1 MTQNVAC
8 KQADTESETTTF
20 VIIQDKLIH
29 AWYPDLLAPP
39 SSFCTIYLSLEQN
52 TAAMQKRYLI
62 LILLCFPLQQFV
74 SAQEKQL
81 QNMAGMGVTFQIP
94 LSPGMYLDDPFNIWP
109 DQEPSYITRL
119 FYARMLSPVLSL
131 GAYAE
136 LGRIKFS
143 HQTEEIRSYRRM
155 VAGLEWLA
163 RYPQKPLHMQ
173 LGGYAGYA
181 LIRADNWDDLH
192 GADFGMLAGP
202 AYEKK
207 HFGVAAQVKAGVSPF
222 KSSGTPEGLLLF
234 APGVI
239 LKMYARF

>member
-1 MTQNVAC
+1 M
-8 KQADTESETTTF
+8 KKS
-20 VIIQDKLIH
+20 
-29 AWYPDLLAPP
+29 
-39 SSFCTIYLSLEQN
+39 
-52 TAAMQKRYLI
+52 YLI
-62 LILLCFPLQQFV
+62 LIFFCLMLQLTV
-74 SAQEKQL
+74 RAQEKQL
-81 QNMAGMGVTFQIP
+81 WNMAGVGVTFQIP
-94 LSPGMYLDDPFNIWP
+94 LSPGMYFDDPFNIWP

-119 FYARMLSPVLSL
+119 FYARMLSSVLSL

-136 LGRIKFS
+136 FGRIQFS
-143 HQTEEIRSYRRM
+143 HQSEEIRSYRRM

-173 LGGYAGYA
+173 LGGYAGYG

-207 HFGVAAQVKAGVSPF
+207 HFGVTAQVKAGVSPF
-222 KSSGTPEGLLLF
+222 KSSGTPEGVLIF
-234 APGVI
+234 APAVL